1 MMFSILRPL
10 LFKVDPET
18 AHDLAIKSVKFNPLP
33 NKMFEVEDEKIL
45 NIELLGKKFPNPIGL
60 AAGFDKSAEA
70 YNSLFKLGFGFVE
83 IGTVTP
89 LQQLGNPKPRIFRL
103 EEDSALINRLGFNN
117 DGMEII
123 KDRIKLEKKEG
134 ILGINIGPNKNTK
147 EQKKDFCLGLNFFF
161 DIADYI
167 TINISSPNT
176 QGLRDFHDSEKLK
189 ELLISL
195 NKVKKDKK
203 TSIPLLLKV
212 SPDINDNYISE
223 ITEVAMKNSVSAI
236 ILTNTTNGN
245 RESLLSETKKEEGG
259 LSGEPLQEIST
270 EMIKKFY
277 KVSNGKIPIIGV
289 GGVNSGKSAYE
300 KIIAGASLLQLYT
313 SFVYKGPFIVK
324 NIKKE
329 LIEILKSEGIKSI
342 KDIVG
347 KGI

>member
-1 MMFSILRPL
+1 MFSILRPL
-10 LFKVDPET
+10 LFKVDPEM
-18 AHDLAIKSVKFNPLP
+18 AHDLAIKSLRFNPLP
-33 NKMFEVEDEKIL
+33 NKMFEVEDEEML
-45 NIELLGKKFPNPIGL
+45 SIELLGKKFPNPIGL

-70 YNSLFKLGFGFVE
+70 FNSLFKLGFGFVE

-134 ILGINIGPNKNTK
+134 ILGINIGPNKNTN

-176 QGLRDFHDSEKLK
+176 QGLRDFHDSERLK

-195 NKVKKDKK
+195 NKIKKDKK

-236 ILTNTTNGN
+236 ILTNTTNVN

-289 GGVNSGKSAYE
+289 GGVNSGKAAYE

>member
-1 MMFSILRPL
+1 MFSILRPL
-10 LFKVDPET
+10 LFKVDPEM
-18 AHDLAIKSVKFNPLP
+18 AHDLAIKSLRFNPLP
-33 NKMFEVEDEKIL
+33 NKMFEVEDEEML
-45 NIELLGKKFPNPIGL
+45 SIELLGKKFPNPIGL

-70 YNSLFKLGFGFVE
+70 FNALFKLGFGFVE

-89 LQQLGNPKPRIFRL
+89 FQQPGNPKPRIFRL

-134 ILGINIGPNKNTK
+134 ILGVNIGPNKNTK

-223 ITEVAMKNSVSAI
+223 ITEVAMKNSVSAM

-313 SFVYKGPFIVK
+313 GFVYKGPFIVK